1 MAQKVQIP
9 PGVTSPT
16 QLTQLREWICVGTTA
31 WAPSPGVC
39 RATARLGAWGHQ
51 VSPGR
56 VPRERWIRYRIDLAG
71 VPAVPEGVRLRPV
84 TDHFIQCL
92 KTHVDH
98 DQNQLKSGLKF
109 WEHGLR
115 RAYVWCDESGPLCMQ
130 WLLMRADNALL
141 RTLPEWAGMYPPL
154 EPGWGQVENLFAFST
169 ARRKGVATQFEYA
182 LYHVARDLGL
192 SGLVT
197 HIAESNE
204 PARGWAARAGWE
216 AFGVIARYR
225 LDVPLARSFPFYLHH
240 VGDPI

>member
-9 PGVTSPT
+9 SGVTPPA

-71 VPAVPEGVRLRPV
+71 VPPVPEGVRLRPV

-192 SGLVT
+192 AGLVT
-197 HIAESNE
+197 HISESNE

-240 VGDPI
+240 VGDPV

>member
-1 MAQKVQIP
+1 MAQKVQIA
-9 PGVTSPT
+9 GLVTPLS
-16 QLTQLREWICVGTTA
+16 QLPQLRDWICVGTSA
-31 WAPSPGVC
+31 WASSPGVS
-39 RATARLGAWGHQ
+39 RTTARLGAWGHQ
-51 VSPGR
+51 VSPDR
-56 VPRERWIRYRIDLAG
+56 VPRERWIRYRIELAG
-71 VPAVPEGVRLRPV
+71 VPPSPEGVRLRPV
-84 TDHFIQCL
+84 TDHLIQCL

-154 EPGWGQVENLFAFST
+154 GPGWGQVENLFAFST
-169 ARRKGVATQFEYA
+169 ARRKGVATHFEYA

-192 SGLVT
+192 AGLVT

-204 PARGWAARAGWE
+204 PARAWAARTGWA

-225 LDVPLARSFPFYLHH
+225 LDVPLARSLPFYLHR
-240 VGDPI
+240 VGEPL